1 MSSPAFALIVLAS
14 FLLPIPFLVWFDRP
28 RREADAKED

>member
-1 MSSPAFALIVLAS
+1 MSSPAFALFVLAS

-28 RREADAKED
+28 RREADVKED